1 MVEIH
6 KTNEVLQIPL
16 YIHYEG
22 AISYSGA
29 YLPFYANG
37 FFFYEGF
44 KFYLGVYNRPKSL
57 MGTTV
62 VEATNMCVAAYS
74 DKAVP
79 HAELVRL
86 LENRIAKNLPRR
98 LGEVISKWKE
108 SANINFIDL
117 WKTSIIM

>member
-1 MVEIH
+1 
-6 KTNEVLQIPL
+6 
-16 YIHYEG
+16 
-22 AISYSGA
+22 
-29 YLPFYANG
+29 
-37 FFFYEGF
+37 
-44 KFYLGVYNRPKSL
+44 

-62 VEATNMCVAAYS
+62 VEATNMCIAAYS